1 MSSTGSSGPTAQRER
16 PRARPQPTH
25 FPAVLKRER
34 LARHLKQEVLAAQLR
49 ISERTLVSWETGARL
64 PPVGMVL
71 YLSRRLL
78 GSERLDNE
86 LMRAYLLDD
95 LTWQLSLR
103 QDEAILGDLQ
113 AAFVEL
119 EQSDKAEIEQQDT
132 REEHPMVL
140 FENGAFVTGD
150 GAPGRGHRAGQVE
163 APQGVAGKSGDDDAV
178 LGLLVVLDTLRR
190 EPTLVSVVLDFLRE
204 LGHGEGAEGGR

>member
-1 MSSTGSSGPTAQRER
+1 MSSTGSSKPTAQREH

-25 FPAVLKRER
+25 FPAVLKQAR
-34 LARHLKQEVLAAQLR
+34 LARHLKQEVLAAQLH

-95 LTWQLSLR
+95 LAWQLSLQ

-113 AAFVEL
+113 AAFVDL
-119 EQSDKAEIEQQDT
+119 EQSNEAQQET
-132 REEHPMVL
+132 REERPLVL
-140 FENGAFVTGD
+140 FESSAVTGD
-150 GAPGRGHRAGQVE
+150 GTSGKEHREGQSRGTAGC
-163 APQGVAGKSGDDDAV
+163 S
-178 LGLLVVLDTLRR
+178 R
-190 EPTLVSVVLDFLRE
+190 EKR
-204 LGHGEGAEGGR
+204 G

>member
-1 MSSTGSSGPTAQRER
+1 MRSSGSSEPAAQREH

-25 FPAVLKRER
+25 FPVVLKQER
-34 LARHLKQEVLAAQLR
+34 LARHLKQEVLAAQLH

-78 GSERLDNE
+78 GNERLDND

-95 LTWQLSLR
+95 LAWQLSLQ

-113 AAFVEL
+113 EAFVGL
-119 EQSDKAEIEQQDT
+119 EQSNEAEQQET
-132 REEHPMVL
+132 RVEHPLVL
-140 FENGAFVTGD
+140 FEGSAVTGD
-150 GAPGRGHRAGQVE
+150 GMSGKEHREGQVK
-163 APQGVAGKSGDDDAV
+163 ALPGVAGKSGGDEAV
-178 LGLLVVLDTLRR
+178 LGLLAVLDALRR
-190 EPTLVSVVLDFLRE
+190 EPSLVSVVLDFLRE
-204 LGHGEGAEGGR
+204 MGQGGSTGEGAGG

>member
-1 MSSTGSSGPTAQRER
+1 MSSTGSGKPTTQREH

-34 LARHLKQEVLAAQLR
+34 LALHLKQEVLAAQLH

-71 YLSRRLL
+71 YLSHRLL

-95 LTWQLSLR
+95 LAWQLSLQ

-113 AAFVEL
+113 AAFVSL
-119 EQSDKAEIEQQDT
+119 EQSNEAQQET
-132 REEHPMVL
+132 REERPLVL
-140 FENGAFVTGD
+140 FEGSAVIGD
-150 GAPGRGHRAGQVE
+150 GTSGKEHREGQVE
-163 APQGVAGKSGDDDAV
+163 ALAGVAGKSGGDEAV
-178 LGLLVVLDTLRR
+178 LGLLAVLDALRR
-190 EPTLVSVVLDFLRE
+190 EPSLVSVVLDFLRE
-204 LGHGEGAEGGR
+204 MGQGGVLGVG